1 MLFDYADYGAV
12 LTDGLAV
19 VGTLA
24 GSIAAISAGV
34 MVWRKIKS
42 YFNKAG

>member
-1 MLFDYADYGAV
+1 MLFEYETYFEVLDGGLVNVGAI
-12 LTDGLAV
+12 A
-19 VGTLA
+19 GT
-24 GSIAAISAGV
+24 IAAISAGV